1 VSGKRTATGYVLA
14 VTGLKAE
21 AYIAARSP
29 CIKAIAGGGDAAKLG
44 TLIEEA
50 AIGSDC
56 RGILSFGLA
65 GALGPH
71 LRPGTCVIGREVV
84 HANHRCR
91 TDEAWMTHLRERL
104 PRAAII
110 GIAGVDRPLVTF
122 EQKLALFAATGAGAV
137 DMESHVAARIAA
149 QRAIPFAV
157 LRVVADPQAR
167 DLPPAALA
175 GMRSDGTMDALAVLR
190 ALGKDPG
197 QIPQLAHIA
206 ADAVRAFWSLLGCYR
221 RVGPSFGLVDLC

>member
-1 VSGKRTATGYVLA
+1 MSGKRTATGYVLA

-29 CIKAIAGGGDAAKLG
+29 CIKAIAGGGDAAKLE
-44 TLIEEA
+44 TLIKAE
-50 AIGSDC
+50 IGSEC

-71 LRPGTCVIGREVV
+71 LGPGTCLIGREVV
-84 HANHRCR
+84 HANKRYR
-91 TDEAWMTHLRERL
+91 TDEAWTAHLRERL
-104 PRAAII
+104 PHATVT
-110 GIAGVDRPLVTF
+110 GIAGVDSPVATF
-122 EQKLALFAATGAGAV
+122 AQKLALFAATGAGAV
-137 DMESHVAARIAA
+137 DMESHVAARIAER
-149 QRAIPFAV
+149 RAIPFAV
-157 LRVVADPQAR
+157 LRVVADPQGR

-190 ALGKDPG
+190 ILGKDPG

-206 ADAVRAFWSLLGCYR
+206 ADAVRGLWSLLGCHR
-221 RVGPSFGLVDLC
+221 RVGPGCGLIDLG

>member
-1 VSGKRTATGYVLA
+1 VSGKCTASGYVLA
-14 VTGLKAE
+14 ATGLKAE

-29 CIKAIAGGGDAAKLG
+29 RTKAIAGGGDAARLE
-44 TLIEEA
+44 TLIEA

-71 LRPGTCVIGREVV
+71 LRPGTCLIGREVV
-84 HANHRCR
+84 HANNRYR
-91 TDEAWMTHLRERL
+91 TDEVWTTHLRERL
-104 PRAAII
+104 PHAAVT
-110 GIAGVDRPLVTF
+110 GIAGVDSPVATF
-122 EQKLALFAATGAGAV
+122 AQKLALFAATGAGAV

-149 QRAIPFAV
+149 RRAIPFAV
-157 LRVVADPQAR
+157 LRVVADPQSR

-190 ALGKDPG
+190 ALGKQPG

-206 ADAVRAFWSLLGCYR
+206 ADAVRAFWSLLGCQR
-221 RVGPSFGLVDLC
+221 RVGTGFGLIDLG

>member
-1 VSGKRTATGYVLA
+1 VSGKCTASGYVLA
-14 VTGLKAE
+14 ATGLKAE

-29 CIKAIAGGGDAAKLG
+29 RTKAIAGGGDAARLE
-44 TLIEEA
+44 TLIEA

-71 LRPGTCVIGREVV
+71 LRPGSSLIGREVV
-84 HANHRCR
+84 HANNRYR
-91 TDEAWMTHLRERL
+91 TDEAWMAHLRERL
-104 PRAAII
+104 PHAAVI

-149 QRAIPFAV
+149 RRAIPFAV
-157 LRVVADPQAR
+157 LRVVADPQSR

-190 ALGKDPG
+190 ALGKQPG

-206 ADAVRAFWSLLGCYR
+206 ADAVRAFWALLGCHR
-221 RVGPSFGLVDLC
+221 RVGPGFGLIDLG